1 MTDFMFA
8 VAIFTYLCRISMCHL
23 RMKKIDKLISV
34 SFIGPAVLSYFVAT
48 FVLIMQFLWKYIDEI
63 LGKGLTILE
72 MSELIFYYAVTLI
85 PMAVP
90 ITVLISSVMVFGD
103 MAEKYELSSM
113 KSAGIS
119 LLRIMVPGIVV
130 AVFIA
135 LFSVVA
141 SNYLKPASLLQFNK
155 RFVAI
160 RKQKTALAIEEGIF
174 NSAFGETVIRVNKI
188 DKDKRGI
195 HDVLIYDHTAS
206 DKSLTGLLSSKAG
219 EMYTVEDG
227 RYFVMKMDTGIQ
239 YRELEKKQQLGSNK
253 RELPFMRIYFDQWTK
268 TFDMS
273 QFDLEEGLLNFNRN
287 REDMMNTM
295 QLLKSIDSFR
305 NHVTDNR
312 EKIRSRVDN
321 FLAGNTRD
329 LTQSSPVTGSGLAAE
344 AAAKERKMPEVIRKA
359 PEDRDSV
366 RARDSLRKIKDAMV
380 RAVTGKD
387 LPQTPSPQIVKTSD
401 QAASAAPLPVATP
414 AAPFKKLVKQK
425 QGIDAGKLRHFGQTL
440 DSVDFR
446 DVMVRAQSDLSR
458 DRDEILNT
466 RSVNSD
472 LIRSYEKYMLRLNQQ
487 YSWAMVCIVFLFIG
501 APLGSIIRKGG
512 YGYPLLV
519 AILFYMIFII
529 STIFGEKLVKNETMG
544 GLLAAWLPC
553 LLLVPFAVLL
563 TFLALRDTKFNTS
576 FIKTWFQAMTD
587 KKESKILKT
596 DK

>member
-1 MTDFMFA
+1 M
-8 VAIFTYLCRISMCHL
+8 YHPG
-23 RMKKIDKLISV
+23 MKKIDKLIST

-63 LGKGLTILE
+63 LGKGLSILE

-130 AVFIA
+130 ALFIS
-135 LFSVVA
+135 LFSLVA

-155 RFVAI
+155 RFIAI

-174 NSAFGETVIRVNKI
+174 NSAFGETVIRVNRI

-195 HDVLIYDHTAS
+195 HDVLIYDHTPS
-206 DKSLTGLLSSKAG
+206 DKSLTGLLSSKGG

-227 RYFVMKMDTGIQ
+227 RFFVMKLDTGTQ
-239 YRELEKKQQLGSNK
+239 YRELEKKQQLGSGK
-253 RELPFMRIYFDQWTK
+253 RELPFMRIYFDEWTK

-287 REDMMNTM
+287 REDMMNTV

-305 NHVTDNR
+305 THVTENR
-312 EKIRSRVDN
+312 QKISSRMDN
-321 FLAGNTRD
+321 FLAGNVKEFSE
-329 LTQSSPVTGSGLAAE
+329 SSPVTGSAIPSNIVN
-344 AAAKERKMPEVIRKA
+344 KEREIPQVVRRSVGDA
-359 PEDRDSV
+359 DSLRV
-366 RARDSLRKIKDAMV
+366 RDSLRKVKEAMV
-380 RAVTGKD
+380 RAVTGGNMPKKTVSAI
-387 LPQTPSPQIVKTSD
+387 QKTSAQKPPD
-401 QAASAAPLPVATP
+401 VPLSPISTIP
-414 AAPFKKLVKQK
+414 AKKLVKQK
-425 QGIDAGKLRHFGQTL
+425 KGLETRKLRHFGETI
-440 DSVDFR
+440 DSADFR

-512 YGYPLLV
+512 YGYPMLV

-553 LLLVPFAVLL
+553 LLLIPFAILL
-563 TFLALRDTKFNTS
+563 TFLALRDTKMNIS
-576 FIKTWFQAMTD
+576 FPKTWIQALVD
-587 KKESKILKT
+587 KKNNSAGKQT
-596 DK
+596 V

>member
-1 MTDFMFA
+1 
-8 VAIFTYLCRISMCHL
+8 
-23 RMKKIDKLISV
+23 MKKIDKLIST

-63 LGKGLTILE
+63 LGKGLSILE

-130 AVFIA
+130 ALFIS
-135 LFSVVA
+135 LFSLVA

-155 RFVAI
+155 RFIAI

-195 HDVLIYDHTAS
+195 HDVLIYDHTPS
-206 DKSLTGLLSSKAG
+206 DKSLTGLLSSKGG

-227 RYFVMKMDTGIQ
+227 RFFVMKLDTGTQ
-239 YRELEKKQQLGSNK
+239 YRELEKKQQLGSGK
-253 RELPFMRIYFDQWTK
+253 RELPFMRIYFDEWTK

-287 REDMMNTM
+287 REDMMNTV

-305 NHVTDNR
+305 THVTENR
-312 EKIRSRVDN
+312 QKISSRMDN
-321 FLAGNTRD
+321 FLAGNVK
-329 LTQSSPVTGSGLAAE
+329 QFSESSPVTGSAIPSNIVN
-344 AAAKERKMPEVIRKA
+344 KEREIPQVVRRSVGDA
-359 PEDRDSV
+359 DSLRV
-366 RARDSLRKIKDAMV
+366 RDSLRKVKEAMV
-380 RAVTGKD
+380 RAVTGGNMPKKTE
-387 LPQTPSPQIVKTSD
+387 PAIQKTTSQKPSVIPP
-401 QAASAAPLPVATP
+401 APPLPIPT
-414 AAPFKKLVKQK
+414 KKLVKQK
-425 QGIDAGKLRHFGQTL
+425 KGLETRKLRHFSETI
-440 DSVDFR
+440 DSADFR

-512 YGYPLLV
+512 YGYPMLV

-553 LLLVPFAVLL
+553 LLLIPFAILL
-563 TFLALRDTKFNTS
+563 TFLALRDTKMNIS
-576 FIKTWFQAMTD
+576 FPKTWIQALVD
-587 KKESKILKT
+587 KKNNSAGKQT
-596 DK
+596 V